1 MRSSTEQPSARSA
14 FITPESTAGT
24 GGPNF
29 TCSSGDQPFGQ
40 ASSATGMTSEAL
52 PPPATEAV
60 LVTDAGAV
68 FVVRT
73 VILIG
78 GDPRPPPRRTLRG
91 PAGPPRGPP
100 PPPTPVWPGP
110 PVASLC

>member
-14 FITPESTAGT
+14 FITPESIAGT

-78 GDPRPPPRRTLRG
+78 GDDAPPARATPRGHVPPG
-91 PAGPPRGPP
+91 AGPP
-100 PPPTPVWPGP
+100 PPQ
-110 PVASLC
+110 

>member
-14 FITPESTAGT
+14 FITPESIAGT

-78 GDPRPPPRRTLRG
+78 GGAPPAARATPPGPRTPG
-91 PAGPPRGPP
+91 PAPPAPR
-100 PPPTPVWPGP
+100 
-110 PVASLC
+110 